1 MIENV
6 GKNDIVVVTE
16 KLSNR
21 NYSPQHL
28 EIGVDF
34 LIMSKC
40 LGEKM
45 SEWGTHTNRD

>member
-6 GKNDIVVVTE
+6 GKNDIVVTE
-16 KLSNR
+16 KLENS
-21 NYSPQHL
+21 SPQHL

-45 SEWGTHTNRD
+45 SE